1 LAKGR
6 ALAVLIAAVLTLG
19 AGGCG
24 GGGVAKGATVT
35 VYADAPLCAGAGRE
49 LADQGGRA
57 GSIRVR
63 LLCLKSVRQ
72 GARLDLATV
81 GANARRATE
90 DSASVAYIESPS
102 RPSFSRP
109 ILESAGVAWISSN
122 SGAAGM
128 ARLMHAIQGADP
140 GSLRESVREAL
151 HETG

>member
-1 LAKGR
+1 MAKGG
-6 ALAVLIAAVLTLG
+6 ALAVLIAAALALG

-35 VYADAPLCAGAGRE
+35 VYADAPLCAGAGRG
-49 LADQGGRA
+49 AD
-57 GSIRVR
+57 
-63 LLCLKSVRQ
+63 
-72 GARLDLATV
+72 
-81 GANARRATE
+81 ARRATE

-109 ILESAGVAWISSN
+109 ILESAGVAWISSS